1 MKRTNNPRGEN
12 ILNSPSGLV
21 KRKTSF
27 ITDEWDIMVGMDI
40 DIMGTLIV
48 VWNTIIE
55 VYHR

>member
-1 MKRTNNPRGEN
+1 MKRTNNRRGEN
-12 ILNSPSGLV
+12 ILNSLSGLV

-27 ITDEWDIMVGMDI
+27 ITDEWDIMVGMDL
-40 DIMGTLIV
+40 DITGTLIV